1 MNYRCPHCG
10 QDLAT
15 RKLGRALIARMEID
29 CPRCQRRLR
38 LNLHPAETA
47 VVLAASAAFVAL
59 AALAYQ
65 RQSQGL
71 LLAAL
76 VAGGAG
82 MGAVYLL
89 ERRWL
94 RDWPRYVPRDARPG
108 ME

>member
-1 MNYRCPHCG
+1 MDNRCPLCG
-10 QDLAT
+10 KDLGR
-15 RKLGRALIARMEID
+15 RKLAYSIIARMEID
-29 CPRCQRRLR
+29 CPHCLRRLR

-59 AALAYQ
+59 AAFAYQ

-76 VAGGAG
+76 ALGAAG
-82 MGAVYLL
+82 MGAVYLV

-94 RDWPRYVPRDARPG
+94 RDWPRYVPRA

>member
-1 MNYRCPHCG
+1 MDNRCPLCG
-10 QDLAT
+10 KD
-15 RKLGRALIARMEID
+15 LGRKKLAYAVIARMEID

-47 VVLAASAAFVAL
+47 VVLAASAAFVTL

-76 VAGGAG
+76 ALGTAG
-82 MGAVYLL
+82 MAAVYLL

-94 RDWPRYVPRDARPG
+94 RDWPRYVPRA